1 MRLAGLDFETAN
13 RRSGSTCA
21 VGCALVEDG
30 VVSSSRGWLLCPPK
44 GFRWMLPEF
53 TAIHGLAC
61 WDVKDSPEFPEIW
74 PELEQMLLSA
84 DCTANDEKSL
94 AIAEKLAS
102 RH

>member
-1 MRLAGLDFETAN
+1 
-13 RRSGSTCA
+13 
-21 VGCALVEDG
+21 
-30 VVSSSRGWLLCPPK
+30 
-44 GFRWMLPEF
+44 MLPEF